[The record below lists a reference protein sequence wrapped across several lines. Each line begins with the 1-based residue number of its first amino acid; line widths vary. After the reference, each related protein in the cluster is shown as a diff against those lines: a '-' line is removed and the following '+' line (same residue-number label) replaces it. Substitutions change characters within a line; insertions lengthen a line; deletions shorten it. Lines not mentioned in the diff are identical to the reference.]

1 MKLANKVAVI
11 TGGAGPGGGG
21 IGSTIAKAFLQEGAN
36 VSLNYLARN
45 SEEKEKFQTE
55 MEPFGDKVMITE
67 GGDISKEETTNKL
80 ISNTIGEYGKID
92 ILVNSA
98 GISTPTLI
106 HEMDLRTWNRMIE
119 VNLTSVFLT
128 TRLVV
133 PYMIKNKFGRIINI
147 SSQVA
152 QKGSVEHS
160 HYAAAKAGVIGF
172 TKSVALELGNYGITA
187 NCIAP
192 PGPIETQ
199 LMNEVSETWKDNK
212 KNELVIP
219 RFGKVEEVAPTAVFL
234 ASDPDGN
241 LYTGQTLGPNCGD
254 VMF

>member
-1 MKLANKVAVI
+1 VI
-11 TGGAGPGGGG
+11 
-21 IGSTIAKAFLQEGAN
+21 
-36 VSLNYLARN
+36 
-45 SEEKEKFQTE
+45 
-55 MEPFGDKVMITE
+55 ITE
-67 GGDISKEETTNKL
+67 GDISTEETVKKL
-80 ISNTIGEYGKID
+80 VENTVEKYGKID

-106 HEMDLRTWNRMIE
+106 NELDLSTWNRMIE
-119 VNLTSVFLT
+119 VNLTSIFLT
-128 TRLVV
+128 TRYTV

-147 SSQVA
+147 SSQVG

-172 TKSVALELGNYGITA
+172 TKSIALELGRYNITA
-187 NCIAP
+187 NCIA

-199 LMNEVSETWKDNK
+199 LMNEVSESWKENK
-212 KNELVIP
+212 KKELVIP

-234 ASDPDGN
+234 ASEPDGN

-254 VMF
+254 VML